1 LMAKRKVKKE
11 VPLTRK
17 QISRRDKERRQRLV
31 MRGIAIAV
39 GCVILAILAYGVYQE
54 VVAKPSAPVARVN
67 GVPISTEAYQ
77 RRVLLERMSLD
88 ARIETIQIQRS
99 LYDPETDAFMIS
111 LFDQQLSQLALQR
124 DFLGDEL
131 FVDGMIE
138 EELIRQAA
146 QEAGIVVSPEEVE
159 RRIEELFGYNPEQ
172 PTPIPEPP
180 GETITSTVELTPTAA
195 PTPMTRARFEELYAD
210 NLNTIRE
217 GAGISEAEYKT
228 LIELQILRE
237 KMQESVGQRV
247 PTSELQIHARHIL
260 LDTEEQA
267 QEALNRLRQGEDF
280 SVVATEVS
288 TDTLTADLG
297 GDLGWLPRGE
307 MDEAFDEVAFSLP
320 IGEISDIVETA
331 RGFHIILV
339 EERDENREL
348 ESATLEQRKSEA
360 FELWLSDL
368 ETEATIEKYWSA
380 DKVPPE

>member
-1 LMAKRKVKKE
+1 MAKRKVKKE

-31 MRGIAIAV
+31 MLGIAIAV

-77 RRVLLERMSLD
+77 KRVLLERMSLD

-131 FVDGMIE
+131 FVDGLIE

-146 QEAGIVVSPEEVE
+146 QEAGIVVSTEEVD
-159 RRIEELFGYNPEQ
+159 RRIEELFGYNPEL
-172 PTPIPEPP
+172 PTPVPEPT

-195 PTPMTRARFEELYAD
+195 PTPMTRDRFEELYAD
-210 NLNTIRE
+210 NLKTIGE
-217 GAGISEAEYKT
+217 GAGISEAEYRT

-237 KMQESVGQRV
+237 KMQEYVGQQV
-247 PTSELQIHARHIL
+247 PTSELQIHAQHIL

-267 QEALNRLRQGEDF
+267 QEVLERLQQGEDF
-280 SVVATEVS
+280 ALVAKEVS
-288 TDTLTADLG
+288 TDTLTAELG

-307 MDEAFDEVAFSLP
+307 MDEAFDQVAFSLP
-320 IGEISDIVETA
+320 IGEISDVVETA
-331 RGFHIILV
+331 SGFHIILV

-348 ESATLEQRKSEA
+348 DADVLERRRTDA
-360 FELWLSDL
+360 FDLWLSDL
-368 ETEATIEKYWSA
+368 KAEATIEKYWSA